1 MDPTKATNVARGA
14 SIYVICVGIAKFL
27 GIIYIIPLTYL
38 LGNVG
43 LGLYNNAYAMF
54 TIFQQLALAGFPLAM
69 SKLISERLAIKRYG
83 EAEQYYRVAMRTIIP
98 LGIIAFLLM
107 WFLAPALSGLTA
119 VQDSGEAARYMVPS
133 FRALAFALLFIPFM
147 SGYRGYLQGFQ
158 QLEMP
163 AYSQTVEQIFR
174 VLWMVTATYY
184 LMRVRH
190 ESYVFGSASATFGA
204 TVGAAAGALLLALAV
219 RPIRREYKPLAS
231 FSNQSDWQALRTL
244 YKVALPISLG
254 GLVVPISNLA
264 DSFTVQN
271 LLIAAHDSFREAA
284 AQYGI
289 LTRQALYLIQL
300 PLTFAYAIGVSI
312 LPAVSSAKA
321 KKDQS
326 ALQRTVSSTVRG
338 MFLMTFPAAA
348 VLLVLARPLSAT
360 LSGDFDG
367 APIISAVSF
376 MAIFSSLELISTYI
390 LQGLGNFYRP
400 VRNMFLGVF
409 VKIMFNILLIPTFH
423 SVMGAAIATTIGYI
437 FSSTLNVLAV
447 KKYGQVK
454 FSLFRYSIRFL
465 LPTLPTAAVLW
476 ITRAVTHWF
485 LHDLMIRSVRITSAV
500 ELLLAVGA
508 GGWVYI
514 YLLLKLGI
522 VREKELEAL
531 PGIGRRLAI
540 IARRMYPEHASAR

>member
-485 LHDLMIRSVRITSAV
+485 LHDLMIRSARITSAV